1 MPIIVEHAEIFGPG
15 NRQLVTGNFSNTF
28 ALYQF
33 SMGKKS
39 TSALPGIPQY
49 ALKGFRHLH
58 RQEDDTSDFG
68 YNRLDAITPVEGFE
82 LYSSRGLKPSLGPL
96 KSAFYRISITIAGSV
111 DIRIGLE
118 HFKHQ
123 PRTMSFTWPNQVF
136 SKSNISPDAFGY
148 YLLFNEDFLTDI
160 LPSASIP
167 QEFPFFGYTGKPLFR
182 LAPDEIDRVEQFVL
196 KMNEELK
203 LSRPGKEKAIRLYLY
218 LLLLEA
224 KRSYE
229 RQQLHVKDNSAENAW
244 LVSHFQKLVS
254 RHFLLKRK
262 VTDYAALL
270 AISAN
275 HLNRTVK
282 EITGKT
288 ASGSISEMLVQEAK
302 AVLKYTDASVSEIA
316 YQLNFSEPAAF
327 NRFFK
332 KMTGETPL
340 EYRKSA
346 SGQYNA

>member
-1 MPIIVEHAEIFGPG
+1 
-15 NRQLVTGNFSNTF
+15 
-28 ALYQF
+28 
-33 SMGKKS
+33 MGKKA
-39 TSALPGIPQY
+39 TSASPAIPQY
-49 ALKGFRHLH
+49 VLKGFRRLH
-58 RQEDDTSDFG
+58 RREDDTSNFG
-68 YNRLDAITPVEGFE
+68 YNNLESIHPVEGFE

-96 KSAFYRISITIAGSV
+96 KSAFYRISITITGHV
-111 DIRIGLE
+111 DMQLGLE

-136 SKSNISPDAFGY
+136 SKNNISADAFGY
-148 YLLFNEDFLTDI
+148 YILFNEDFLND
-160 LPSASIP
+160 LIP
-167 QEFPFFGYTGKPLFR
+167 AAGIPIEFPFFEYTGRPLFQ
-182 LAPDEIDRVEQFVL
+182 LAPDEIDRVQQFVL
-196 KMNEELK
+196 KMNDELK
-203 LSRPGKEKAIRLYLY
+203 ENRPGKEKAIRLYLY

-229 RQQLHVKDNSAENAW
+229 RQQLHEPANTADTIY

-262 VTDYAALL
+262 VTDYAGLL
-270 AISAN
+270 TVSAN

-282 EITGKT
+282 EVTGKT
-288 ASGSISEMLVQEAK
+288 ASESIAEMLVQEAK
-302 AVLKYTDASVSEIA
+302 AVLKYTEASVSEIA

-332 KMTGETPL
+332 KMTGETPML
-340 EYRKSA
+340 YRKNA

>member
-1 MPIIVEHAEIFGPG
+1 
-15 NRQLVTGNFSNTF
+15 
-28 ALYQF
+28 
-33 SMGKKS
+33 MGKKT
-39 TSALPGIPQY
+39 TSAAPAIPQY
-49 ALKGFRHLH
+49 VLKGFRRLH
-58 RQEDDTSDFG
+58 RQEDDTSNFG
-68 YNRLDAITPVEGFE
+68 YNNLDSIHPIEGFE

-96 KSAFYRISITIAGSV
+96 KSAFYRISITITGHV
-111 DIRIGLE
+111 DMQLGLE

-123 PRTMSFTWPNQVF
+123 PRTLSFTWPNQVF
-136 SKSNISPDAFGY
+136 SKSNISADAFGY
-148 YLLFNEDFLTDI
+148 YILFNEDFLNDLI
-160 LPSASIP
+160 PAASIP
-167 QEFPFFGYTGKPLFR
+167 KEFPFFDYTGMPLFQ
-182 LAPDEIDRVEQFVL
+182 LAPDEIDRVQQFVL

-203 LSRPGKEKAIRLYLY
+203 ENRPGKEKAIRLYLY

-229 RQQLHVKDNSAENAW
+229 RQQLHVPANTADTIC

-262 VTDYAALL
+262 VTDYASLL
-270 AISAN
+270 AVSAN

-282 EITGKT
+282 EVTGKT
-288 ASGSISEMLVQEAK
+288 ASGSIAEMLVQEAK
-302 AVLKYTDASVSEIA
+302 AVLKYTEASVSEIA

-332 KMTGETPL
+332 KMTGETPML
-340 EYRKSA
+340 YRKNA

>member
-1 MPIIVEHAEIFGPG
+1 
-15 NRQLVTGNFSNTF
+15 
-28 ALYQF
+28 
-33 SMGKKS
+33 MGKKT
-39 TSALPGIPQY
+39 TSALPEIPQY
-49 ALKGFRHLH
+49 VLKGFRHLH
-58 RQEDDTSDFG
+58 RQEEASSDFG
-68 YNRLDAITPVEGFE
+68 YNRLDTIQPIEGFE

-96 KSAFYRISITIAGSV
+96 KSAFYRISMTITGSV
-111 DIRIGLE
+111 DIQIGLE

-123 PRTMSFTWPNQVF
+123 PRTVSFTWPNQVF
-136 SKSNISPDAFGY
+136 SKSNISEETFGY
-148 YLLFNEDFLTDI
+148 YLLFNEDFLNDI
-160 LPSASIP
+160 IPSSTIP
-167 QEFPFFGYTGKPLFR
+167 QEFPFFDHAGTPFFQLS
-182 LAPDEIDRVEQFVL
+182 PEEIERAEEFLL

-203 LSRPGKEKAIRLYLY
+203 LDRPGKEKAIRLYLY

-229 RQQLHVKDNSAENAW
+229 RQQLHVTGSPTSPSY

-262 VTDYAALL
+262 VTDYAGLL

-288 ASGSISEMLVQEAK
+288 ASESISEMLLQEAK
-302 AVLKYTDASVSEIA
+302 ATLKYTDASIAEIA

-327 NRFFK
+327 NRFFR
-332 KMTGETPL
+332 KMTGDTPMAW
-340 EYRKSA
+340 RKNA
-346 SGQYNA
+346 LGQYNA

>member
-1 MPIIVEHAEIFGPG
+1 MRSGLF
-15 NRQLVTGNFSNTF
+15 FSNTF
-28 ALYQF
+28 AVY
-33 SMGKKS
+33 SIPMSKKAAS
-39 TSALPGIPQY
+39 NTAAIPQY
-49 ALKGFRHLH
+49 VLDGFRALH

-68 YNRLDAITPVEGFE
+68 YNRLETIFPVDGFE

-96 KSAFYRISITIAGSV
+96 KSAFYRISITITGNV
-111 DIRIGLE
+111 DMQLGLE

-136 SKSNISPDAFGY
+136 SKNNISADAFGY
-148 YLLFNEDFLTDI
+148 YILFNEDFLNELI
-160 LPSASIP
+160 SPAGIP
-167 QEFPFFGYTGKPLFR
+167 QEFPFFNLIGTPLFR

-203 LSRPGKEKAIRLYLY
+203 QNRPGKQKAIRLYLY

-229 RQQLHVKDNSAENAW
+229 RQQLHTTNATDNGY

-262 VTDYAALL
+262 VTDYANLL
-270 AISAN
+270 AVSAN

-282 EITGKT
+282 EVTGKT
-288 ASGSISEMLVQEAK
+288 ASESIAEMLVQEAK
-302 AVLKYTDASVSEIA
+302 AVLRYTDATISEIA
-316 YQLNFSEPAAF
+316 YELNFSEPAAF

-340 EYRKSA
+340 VFRKNG

>member
-1 MPIIVEHAEIFGPG
+1 
-15 NRQLVTGNFSNTF
+15 
-28 ALYQF
+28 
-33 SMGKKS
+33 MGKKS
-39 TSALPGIPQY
+39 TSALPEIPQY

-58 RQEDDTSDFG
+58 RQDDDPSDFG
-68 YNRLDAITPVEGFE
+68 YNRLDAIQPVEGFE
-82 LYSSRGLKPSLGPL
+82 LYSSRGLKPSVGPL
-96 KSAFYRISITIAGSV
+96 KSAFYRMSITISGTV
-111 DIRIGLE
+111 EMQIGLE

-123 PRTMSFTWPNQVF
+123 PRTVSFTCPNQVF
-136 SKSNISPDAFGY
+136 SKNKISADAFGY
-148 YLLFNEDFLTDI
+148 YLLFNDNFLHDI
-160 LPSASIP
+160 IPASGIP
-167 QEFPFFGYTGKPLFR
+167 REFPFFDYTGTPCFQLSP
-182 LAPDEIDRVEQFVL
+182 AEIDRVEQFVL
-196 KMNEELK
+196 AMNEEVK
-203 LSRPGKEKAIRLYLY
+203 GNRPGREKAIRMYLY

-229 RQQLHVKDNSAENAW
+229 RQQLHTKDNSAENAY

-262 VTDYAALL
+262 VTDYAGLL
-270 AISAN
+270 AVSPN

-282 EITGKT
+282 ETTGKT
-288 ASGSISEMLVQEAK
+288 ASESIAEMLVQEAK
-302 AVLKYTDASVSEIA
+302 AVLKYTGASVSEIA

-340 EYRKSA
+340 VYRKNA

>member
-1 MPIIVEHAEIFGPG
+1 M
-15 NRQLVTGNFSNTF
+15 S
-28 ALYQF
+28 
-33 SMGKKS
+33 KKA
-39 TSALPGIPQY
+39 TSAAAAIPQY
-49 ALKGFRHLH
+49 VLDGFRALH

-68 YNRLDAITPVEGFE
+68 YNRLETIFPVGGFE

-96 KSAFYRISITIAGSV
+96 KSAFYRISITITGNV
-111 DIRIGLE
+111 DMQLGLE

-136 SKSNISPDAFGY
+136 SKNNISADAFGY
-148 YLLFNEDFLTDI
+148 YILFNEDFLNE
-160 LPSASIP
+160 LMPPAGIP
-167 QEFPFFGYTGKPLFR
+167 QEFPFFDLTGTPLFR
-182 LAPDEIDRVEQFVL
+182 LSPEEIDRVEQFVL

-203 LSRPGKEKAIRLYLY
+203 QNRPGKEKAIRLYLY

-229 RQQLHVKDNSAENAW
+229 RQQLHSSGNTTDNGC

-262 VTDYAALL
+262 VTDYANLL
-270 AISAN
+270 SVSAN

-282 EITGKT
+282 DVTGKT
-288 ASGSISEMLVQEAK
+288 ASESIAEMLVQEAK
-302 AVLKYTDASVSEIA
+302 AVLRYTDATISEIA
-316 YQLNFSEPAAF
+316 YELNFSEPAAF

-340 EYRKSA
+340 VFRKNVL
-346 SGQYNA
+346 GQYNA

>member
-1 MPIIVEHAEIFGPG
+1 
-15 NRQLVTGNFSNTF
+15 
-28 ALYQF
+28 
-33 SMGKKS
+33 MGKKA
-39 TSALPGIPQY
+39 TSATPAIPQY
-49 ALKGFRHLH
+49 VLKGFRRLH
-58 RQEDDTSDFG
+58 RQDDDTSNFG
-68 YNRLDAITPVEGFE
+68 YNNLESIHPVEGFE

-96 KSAFYRISITIAGSV
+96 KSAFYRISITITGHV
-111 DIRIGLE
+111 DMQLGLE

-136 SKSNISPDAFGY
+136 SKSNISTDAFGY
-148 YLLFNEDFLTDI
+148 YILFNEDFLNDLITA
-160 LPSASIP
+160 ASIP
-167 QEFPFFGYTGKPLFR
+167 KEFPFFDYTGRPLFQ
-182 LAPDEIDRVEQFVL
+182 LDPDELDRVQQFVL

-203 LSRPGKEKAIRLYLY
+203 ENRPGKEKAIRLYLY

-229 RQQLHVKDNSAENAW
+229 RQQLHQPANTADTIY
-244 LVSHFQKLVS
+244 LVSHFQKLVG

-262 VTDYAALL
+262 VTDYASLL
-270 AISAN
+270 TVSAN

-282 EITGKT
+282 EVTGKT
-288 ASGSISEMLVQEAK
+288 ASESIAEMLVQEAK
-302 AVLKYTDASVSEIA
+302 AVLKYTEASVSEIA

-332 KMTGETPL
+332 KMTGETPML
-340 EYRKSA
+340 YRKNA

>member
-1 MPIIVEHAEIFGPG
+1 
-15 NRQLVTGNFSNTF
+15 
-28 ALYQF
+28 
-33 SMGKKS
+33 MGKKA
-39 TSALPGIPQY
+39 TSDSAAIPQY
-49 ALKGFRHLH
+49 VLKGFRGLH
-58 RQEDDTSDFG
+58 RQEDDTTDFG
-68 YNRLDAITPVEGFE
+68 YNNLDTIHPIAGFE

-96 KSAFYRISITIAGSV
+96 KSAFYRISITITGQV
-111 DIRIGLE
+111 DMQLGLE

-136 SKSNISPDAFGY
+136 SKSNISADAFGY
-148 YLLFNEDFLTDI
+148 YLLFNEDFLND
-160 LPSASIP
+160 LVPAANIP
-167 QEFPFFGYTGKPLFR
+167 REFPFFDYSGKPLFQ
-182 LAPDEIDRVEQFVL
+182 LAPEEIDRVQQFVL
-196 KMNEELK
+196 NMNEELK
-203 LSRPGKEKAIRLYLY
+203 ANRPGKEKAVRMYLY

-229 RQQLHVKDNSAENAW
+229 RQQLHVSADTGDTVY

-262 VTDYAALL
+262 VTDYASLL
-270 AISAN
+270 AVSAN

-282 EITGKT
+282 DVTGKT
-288 ASGSISEMLVQEAK
+288 ASESIADMLVQEAK
-302 AVLKYTDASVSEIA
+302 AVLKYTEATVSEIA

-340 EYRKSA
+340 YFRKNA
-346 SGQYNA
+346 LGQYNA

>member
-1 MPIIVEHAEIFGPG
+1 
-15 NRQLVTGNFSNTF
+15 
-28 ALYQF
+28 
-33 SMGKKS
+33 MGKK
-39 TSALPGIPQY
+39 TGSALPEIPQY

-58 RQEDDTSDFG
+58 RQEDDTSNFG
-68 YNRLDAITPVEGFE
+68 YNRLDAIQPVEGFE
-82 LYSSRGLKPSLGPL
+82 LYSSRGLKPSVGPL
-96 KSAFYRISITIAGSV
+96 KSAFYRMSITISGSV
-111 DIRIGLE
+111 DMQIGLE

-123 PRTMSFTWPNQVF
+123 PRTVSFTWPNQVF
-136 SKSNISPDAFGY
+136 SKSNISADAFGY
-148 YLLFNEDFLTDI
+148 YLLFNEDFLQDI
-160 LPSASIP
+160 IPASGI
-167 QEFPFFGYTGKPLFR
+167 QTEFPFFDYTGTPCFQLS
-182 LAPDEIDRVEQFVL
+182 PPEIDRVEQFVL
-196 KMNEELK
+196 TINEELK
-203 LSRPGKEKAIRLYLY
+203 GNRPGREKAIRMYLY

-224 KRSYE
+224 KRGYE
-229 RQQLHVKDNSAENAW
+229 RQQLHKKDNSAENAY

-262 VTDYAALL
+262 VTDYAGLL
-270 AISAN
+270 AVSPN

-288 ASGSISEMLVQEAK
+288 ASESIAEMLMQEAR

-340 EYRKSA
+340 AYRKNA
-346 SGQYNA
+346 FGQYNA

>member
-1 MPIIVEHAEIFGPG
+1 M
-15 NRQLVTGNFSNTF
+15 S
-28 ALYQF
+28 
-33 SMGKKS
+33 KKA
-39 TSALPGIPQY
+39 TSASPALPQFV
-49 ALKGFRHLH
+49 LKGFRGLH

-68 YNRLDAITPVEGFE
+68 YNNLAAIHPVEGFE

-96 KSAFYRISITIAGSV
+96 KSAFYRISITITGHV
-111 DIRIGLE
+111 DMQLGLE

-123 PRTMSFTWPNQVF
+123 PRTLSFTWPNQVF
-136 SKSNISPDAFGY
+136 SKSNISADAFGY
-148 YLLFNEDFLTDI
+148 YILFNEDFLNDLT
-160 LPSASIP
+160 PAGNIP
-167 QEFPFFGYTGKPLFR
+167 KEFPFFDLTGMPLFQ
-182 LAPDEIDRVEQFVL
+182 LAADEIDRVQQFVL
-196 KMNEELK
+196 KMNDELK
-203 LSRPGKEKAIRLYLY
+203 ENRPGKEKAIRLYLY

-229 RQQLHVKDNSAENAW
+229 RQQLHVPANTTDLTY

-262 VTDYAALL
+262 VTDYASLL
-270 AISAN
+270 AVSAN

-282 EITGKT
+282 EVTGKT
-288 ASGSISEMLVQEAK
+288 ASGSIAEMLVQEAK
-302 AVLKYTDASVSEIA
+302 AVLKYTEASVSEIA

-332 KMTGETPL
+332 KMTGETPML
-340 EYRKSA
+340 YRRNA

>member
-1 MPIIVEHAEIFGPG
+1 
-15 NRQLVTGNFSNTF
+15 
-28 ALYQF
+28 
-33 SMGKKS
+33 MGKKS
-39 TSALPGIPQY
+39 TSASPAIPQY
-49 ALKGFRHLH
+49 VLKGFRRLH
-58 RQEDDTSDFG
+58 RQEDDTTDFG
-68 YNRLDAITPVEGFE
+68 YNNLETIHPVEGFE

-96 KSAFYRISITIAGSV
+96 KSAFYRISITITGQV
-111 DIRIGLE
+111 DMQLGLE

-136 SKSNISPDAFGY
+136 SKSNISADAFGY
-148 YLLFNEDFLTDI
+148 YILFNENFLND
-160 LPSASIP
+160 LIP
-167 QEFPFFGYTGKPLFR
+167 AANIPKEFPFFDYTGMPLFQME
-182 LAPDEIDRVEQFVL
+182 PDEIDRVQQFVI

-203 LSRPGKEKAIRLYLY
+203 EDRPGKEKAIRLYLY

-229 RQQLHVKDNSAENAW
+229 RQQLHVPTNTTDTTY

-262 VTDYAALL
+262 VTDYASLL
-270 AISAN
+270 AVSAN

-282 EITGKT
+282 EVTGKT
-288 ASGSISEMLVQEAK
+288 ASGSIADMLVQEAK
-302 AVLKYTDASVSEIA
+302 AVLKYTEASVSEIA

-340 EYRKSA
+340 LYRKNA

>member
-1 MPIIVEHAEIFGPG
+1 
-15 NRQLVTGNFSNTF
+15 
-28 ALYQF
+28 
-33 SMGKKS
+33 MGKKA
-39 TSALPGIPQY
+39 TSASPAIPQY
-49 ALKGFRHLH
+49 VLKGFRRLH
-58 RQEDDTSDFG
+58 RQEDDTSNFG
-68 YNRLDAITPVEGFE
+68 YNNLESIHPVEGFE

-96 KSAFYRISITIAGSV
+96 KSAFYRISITITGHV
-111 DIRIGLE
+111 DMQLGLE

-136 SKSNISPDAFGY
+136 SKNNISADAFGY
-148 YLLFNEDFLTDI
+148 YILFNEDFLND
-160 LPSASIP
+160 LIP
-167 QEFPFFGYTGKPLFR
+167 AAGIPKEFPFFDYTGRPLFQ
-182 LAPDEIDRVEQFVL
+182 LAADEIDRVQQFVL
-196 KMNEELK
+196 KMNDELK
-203 LSRPGKEKAIRLYLY
+203 ENRPGKEKAIRLYLY

-229 RQQLHVKDNSAENAW
+229 RQQLHEPANTADTIH

-262 VTDYAALL
+262 VTDYASLL
-270 AISAN
+270 TVSAN

-282 EITGKT
+282 EVTGKT
-288 ASGSISEMLVQEAK
+288 ASESIAEMLVQEAK
-302 AVLKYTDASVSEIA
+302 AVLKYTGASVSEIA

-332 KMTGETPL
+332 KMTGETPML
-340 EYRKSA
+340 YRKNA

>member
-1 MPIIVEHAEIFGPG
+1 M
-15 NRQLVTGNFSNTF
+15 QL
-28 ALYQF
+28 
-33 SMGKKS
+33 
-39 TSALPGIPQY
+39 
-49 ALKGFRHLH
+49 
-58 RQEDDTSDFG
+58 
-68 YNRLDAITPVEGFE
+68 
-82 LYSSRGLKPSLGPL
+82 
-96 KSAFYRISITIAGSV
+96 
-111 DIRIGLE
+111 GLE

-136 SKSNISPDAFGY
+136 SKNNISADAFGY
-148 YLLFNEDFLTDI
+148 YILFNEDFLND
-160 LPSASIP
+160 LIP
-167 QEFPFFGYTGKPLFR
+167 AAGIPKEFPFFDYTGRPLFQ
-182 LAPDEIDRVEQFVL
+182 LAADEIDRVQQFVL

-203 LSRPGKEKAIRLYLY
+203 ENRPGKEKAIRLYLY

-229 RQQLHVKDNSAENAW
+229 RQQLHEPTNTADTIY

-262 VTDYAALL
+262 VTDYASLL
-270 AISAN
+270 AVSAN

-282 EITGKT
+282 DVTGKT
-288 ASGSISEMLVQEAK
+288 ASESIAEMLMQEAK
-302 AVLKYTDASVSEIA
+302 AVLKYTEASVSEIA

-332 KMTGETPL
+332 KMTGETPML
-340 EYRKSA
+340 YRKNA

>member
-1 MPIIVEHAEIFGPG
+1 
-15 NRQLVTGNFSNTF
+15 
-28 ALYQF
+28 
-33 SMGKKS
+33 MGKKS
-39 TSALPGIPQY
+39 TSASPAIPQY
-49 ALKGFRHLH
+49 VLKGFRRLH

-68 YNRLDAITPVEGFE
+68 YNNLDTIHPIEGFE

-96 KSAFYRISITIAGSV
+96 KSAFYRISITITGQV
-111 DIRIGLE
+111 DMQLGLE
-118 HFKHQ
+118 QFKHQ

-136 SKSNISPDAFGY
+136 SKSNISADAFGY
-148 YLLFNEDFLTDI
+148 YILFDQDFLNDLI
-160 LPSASIP
+160 PAANLPK
-167 QEFPFFGYTGKPLFR
+167 EFPFFDYTGVPLFQ
-182 LAPDEIDRVEQFVL
+182 LDPDEIDRVQQFVL
-196 KMNEELK
+196 KINEELK
-203 LSRPGKEKAIRLYLY
+203 EDRPGKEKAIRLYLY

-229 RQQLHVKDNSAENAW
+229 RQQLHVTTNTADTIY

-262 VTDYAALL
+262 VTDYASLL
-270 AISAN
+270 AVSAN

-282 EITGKT
+282 EVTGKT
-288 ASGSISEMLVQEAK
+288 ASGSIADMLVQEAK

-332 KMTGETPL
+332 KMTGETPML
-340 EYRKSA
+340 YRKNA